1 MLDVI
6 TLGTVTND
14 LFLESKLFKPFYNS
28 NFPKKDFP
36 TGNAECFAFGSKL
49 YIDALTQTI
58 GGDAINAGVTFARQG
73 FQTGFV
79 GKLGTDQNTKLVQD
93 QLKKENIKLLTKNQ
107 SKKQTDTSII
117 LLSPGGER
125 TILVSRGAS
134 SDFSAKDIPD
144 VKAKWWYIA
153 PGKISSSIIIDLV
166 KKLKKENTSIAFN
179 PSGHYIEY
187 ERQALKTICGYAD
200 VVIVN
205 REEGAK
211 ITEKSYEKIKDTFK
225 AFDAMVRGIAVLTDG
240 PAGAYVSDGRMMY
253 RSRAFKE
260 KKLVDRT
267 GAGDAFGSGFISGFI
282 QKNDIGYALR
292 LASANA
298 TSVVEH
304 LGAQKGILAKKDFSA
319 SRWKFIDLD
328 VESLHS

>member
-1 MLDVI
+1 MFDVI

-14 LFLESKLFKPFYNS
+14 LFLESKLFKPFHDS
-28 NFPKKDFP
+28 DFPKKDFP
-36 TGNAECFAFGSKL
+36 GGIAECFALGSKL
-49 YIDALTQTI
+49 YIDSLTHSV
-58 GGDAINAGVTFARQG
+58 GGDAANAAVTFARQG
-73 FQTGFV
+73 FQTGFI
-79 GKLGTDQNTKLVQD
+79 GKLGTDQNTKLIQD
-93 QLKKENIKLLTKNQ
+93 QLKKEKLKLLVKNE

-117 LLSPGGER
+117 LLSPSGER

-134 SDFSAKDIPD
+134 SDFSAKDIPI

-153 PGKISSSIIIDLV
+153 PGKISPVIILELV
-166 KKLKKENTSIAFN
+166 KKLKKEKMNIAFN
-179 PSGHYIEY
+179 PSGHYIEH
-187 ERQALKTICGYAD
+187 ERHALKTLCGYSD

-211 ITEKSYEKIKDTFK
+211 ITEKAYEKIKDTFK
-225 AFDAMVRGIAVLTDG
+225 AFDALVHGIAVLTDG
-240 PAGAYVSDGRMMY
+240 PNGAYVSDGRMMY

-267 GAGDAFGSGFISGFI
+267 GAGDAFGSGFIAGFI

-304 LGAQKGILAKKDFSA
+304 LGAQKGILSKKDFSA
-319 SRWKFIDLD
+319 SRWKFVDLD